1 MNQQYTTWI
10 KDLVVKLQEREPLA
24 PLVPDSVWDQQL
36 ANQVQNASLGNLFD
50 GLSVTNNDFGECVRS
65 GLLLWTDALDVSHVV
80 SQQIHTK
87 TGSYWHGIM
96 HRREPD
102 YSNSKYWFGRVGNHP
117 VFPDLR
123 QKAVDLLTANGT
135 KSEVLSD
142 IASTI
147 EKKEDWDS
155 FTFVDWCQVAG
166 RSNDQSLPEDSAQF
180 LQELQTVEF
189 ELLLDYSYRNA
200 LV

>member
-1 MNQQYTTWI
+1 MSQQYTARI
-10 KDLVVKLQEREPLA
+10 KDIIVKLQEREPLA

-36 ANQVQNASLGNLFD
+36 ANQIQNASLGNLFD
-50 GLSVTNNDFGECVRS
+50 GLSVTNNDFGECVQS
-65 GLLLWTDALDVSHVV
+65 GLLLWADALDLSHVF
-80 SQQIHTK
+80 SQRIHTK

-117 VFPDLR
+117 ISPALR
-123 QKAVDLLTANGT
+123 QKALDLLAAHSA
-135 KSEVLSD
+135 KPKALSD

-147 EKKEDWDS
+147 ENNEDWDS
-155 FTFVDWCQVAG
+155 FAFIDWCQVAG
-166 RSNDQSLPEDSAQF
+166 QSNDQRLPENSMQF
-180 LQELQTVEF
+180 LQKIQTVEF